1 MVDTVTLF
9 VFFKSIFDDDHIET
23 QDEVFVVQHC
33 IFWSTHYQIGKS
45 SHTLDTQKCQVMQSY
60 DDEVS
65 MEQYSKISICKNSLV
80 EGKKHAHEDGYSS
93 LVEPRLVS
101 AKVLVISTDNFSTN
115 IPAQKQSQSTIKSV
129 FQWLSQN
136 DIQQSNDAQKEM
148 EIAKFFAVKILQT
161 DWLNWLDSRTSWI
174 KQEL

>member
-1 MVDTVTLF
+1 MMHEVVDTVTLF
-9 VFFKSIFDDDHIET
+9 VFFKSVFDDDHIET
-23 QDEVFVVQHC
+23 QDEVFVMQHC

-101 AKVLVISTDNFSTN
+101 AKVLVISTDNFPP
-115 IPAQKQSQSTIKSV
+115 ISQHRNS
-129 FQWLSQN
+129 LSQPSNLFFN
-136 DIQQSNDAQKEM
+136 DLVKMTSNRVMMLKKRWKLQSFSLWKY
-148 EIAKFFAVKILQT
+148 
-161 DWLNWLDSRTSWI
+161 SRQIGWI
-174 KQEL
+174 D